1 MHQTKGNQMNN
12 MDRNICRTAVP
23 AIVGAIVAW
32 VTKEWAKLP
41 ANDLMYLTPLATTAY
56 YTAIRFAEEKWPKA
70 AWLLGCLPVK
80 AAEPVV
86 EIQATGTV
94 TPPKA

>member
-1 MHQTKGNQMNN
+1 MNN

-23 AIVGAIVAW
+23 AIIGAIVAW

-56 YTAIRFAEEKWPKA
+56 YTAVRLAEEKFFKA
-70 AWLLGCLPVK
+70 SWLLGCLPVK
-80 AAEPVV
+80 AAPAPEVTV
-86 EIQATGTV
+86 QATGTV